1 MGKGVPGSSQKLAGG
16 HHAQVPLSAGYCL
29 REEGRRAS
37 ESVLKNRLL
46 GVSRENAYRPGP
58 RLTRGAQ
65 EAQNLDPCLSLPQM
79 SLSFQDPGILALP
92 FPAQST
98 RAMGTASCLS
108 SW

>member
-1 MGKGVPGSSQKLAGG
+1 MGKGVPGSSQKLVGG
-16 HHAQVPLSAGYCL
+16 HHAQAPLSAGYCL

-46 GVSRENAYRPGP
+46 GVSRENAYHPGP

-65 EAQNLDPCLSLPQM
+65 EAQNLDPCLSFPQM

-92 FPAQST
+92 FQLRAQGPWGQL
-98 RAMGTASCLS
+98 AV
-108 SW
+108 